1 MGSEPYW
8 YIVPYTRVI
17 EDALEQLRQR
27 EFRAGRYNPVTPLP
41 EFPVD
46 PDDPGPGAEHDSV
59 EEAIGRGGRGW
70 DSLDSRYRER
80 RGRNDFCVAAR
91 LPDEVLLSLY
101 RTTKPTRA
109 MIEADIRCWK
119 IWNAGM
125 ACIRLCTKTISRR
138 RYSSAGGRVD

>member
-8 YIVPYTRVI
+8 YIVPYARVI

-46 PDDPGPGAEHDSV
+46 PDDPGPGAEHDSI
-59 EEAIGRGGRGW
+59 EEAMEDAAEDGTRSI
-70 DSLDSRYRER
+70 LDLESVGEEP
-80 RGRNDFCVAAR
+80 DFCVAAR

-109 MIEADIRCWK
+109 MIEAYPPLAEDLER
-119 IWNAGM
+119 GHGVY
-125 ACIRLCTKTISRR
+125 TIV
-138 RYSSAGGRVD
+138 YENDQPTEIFFGGFSFD